1 MNTEMETIIP
11 PAGDFWFD
19 TIEKLNDIS
28 QQIDECQYPETSE
41 IICESIDKGEE
52 FVYYNAFTISEE
64 LQFADASKRM
74 PMCIAKF
81 IIKIYKNE
89 IEFGNSD
96 AACNLGA
103 LYYTGRAGIQSYLKA
118 IKYYKIAADSG
129 NEQAQENL
137 GYCYYYGRDTKVD
150 YEKAFNYFALGA
162 FSGRICSLYK
172 IGDMYRNGCYVERNH
187 DEAFRI
193 YSRCMDAMEDS
204 QIPLFGADVMMRI
217 GDCYFEGIGTE
228 VDYNISL
235 RYYQTAECLFFE
247 RLKTGDFMIK
257 DCYDKVISRQDE
269 ARKRLRE
276 ELPDYSWT

>member
-1 MNTEMETIIP
+1 MESIIP
-11 PAGDFWFD
+11 PVEDLWFNSF
-19 TIEKLNDIS
+19 EKLKDIFL
-28 QQIDECQYPETSE
+28 QIDKCQYPETYE
-41 IICESIDKGEE
+41 IIREAIDKGED
-52 FVYYNAFTISEE
+52 FVYYNVFTISEE
-64 LQFADASKRM
+64 LQFADTVKRM
-74 PMCIAKF
+74 PMCIVKF
-81 IIKIYKNE
+81 IIKIYKDK
-89 IEFGNSD
+89 IELGNSD

-103 LYYTGRAGIQSYLKA
+103 LYYTDRAGVQSYSKA

-172 IGDMYRNGCYVERNH
+172 IGDMYRNGYYVERNH
-187 DEAFRI
+187 NEAFRI
-193 YSRCMDAMEDS
+193 YSHCMEIMEDS
-204 QIPLFGADVMMRI
+204 QISLFGADVMMRL

-228 VDYNISL
+228 ADYNISL
-235 RYYQTAECLFFE
+235 RYYQAAECLFFE

-257 DCYDKVISRQDE
+257 GCYDKVISRQDE
-269 ARKRLRE
+269 VRKELQN